1 MNRSESKYFSTA
13 VRMDNAFLEL
23 IEEKEFAYITVKEIF
38 EKAGV
43 NRSTFYLHYETIGEL
58 LEEST
63 QYILDQFVACMPQNT
78 SDFLGKLRDRP
89 LDELYLITP
98 DYLMPYLSYIKE
110 HRGIFRTTIAYAS
123 TLKMDTAYEKLNR
136 YVFSLILDRYGVP
149 AEDQNYIIR
158 FHIAGIMA
166 IITEWIKADCEDTIE
181 HIISVIMMC
190 VKRR

>member
-1 MNRSESKYFSTA
+1 MNRSESKYFATA

-23 IEEKEFAYITVKEIF
+23 IEEKEFAYITVKEIC

-110 HRGIFRTTIAYAS
+110 HRGIFHTTIAYAS

-149 AEDQNYIIR
+149 AEDQNYIIQ